1 MVGGKTRPTARR
13 AARIGALAATALWL
27 GAGGAAF
34 ALSPPEGDL
43 SARIAAESARMLQ
56 ATDAEASVRQ
66 QGPGV
71 VSDPLNRRDLPPPGG
86 PTVLLKSVT
95 FTPASAFLSEAE
107 LAAIRAKYIGRR
119 LDFAGL
125 SELVRDVND
134 LYAEK
139 GVVTA
144 TAILAPQNVEGGD
157 LVISLIEGQVGV
169 VAVVGEHQTR
179 TGFITNR
186 VRFARGTTVDVPTA
200 AKDISFFN
208 QTNRAQLRLL
218 LQPGAAFG
226 LTDLVFGITEPTP
239 QQVQFF
245 LDNNGIAST
254 GDIRASHIFRRY
266 GLLGVDDTFLLFLE
280 ASEGSRSATAR
291 YDFAFTPIGTRL
303 GLSASASDYNVVA
316 GPSVA
321 LDLTGRAQSTS
332 ITLTQP
338 IYASDR
344 FVLQATAAMF
354 RGDSVSFSAGV
365 PLVDAYTTKFA
376 PGFTFA
382 AFGDNWTVST
392 QMQAVFA
399 TVTDNLAATSADYVI
414 GTGSIDGAYR
424 FANGISFIGRGGWQ
438 TSEASLLPGNLLFQI
453 GGPTTVRGYP
463 SDGVAGDSGFYANLE
478 LHKTFS
484 VNETSFNGY
493 VFADLGEV
501 YSTFPAVTSMASAGV
516 GAAYNFNE
524 KVRLEVSAAVPLR
537 DAVANQDDVTL
548 SATLTFTQF

>member
-1 MVGGKTRPTARR
+1 MAGKDKKPRARQATQTA
-13 AARIGALAATALWL
+13 ALALGALWL
-27 GAGGAAF
+27 LAGTAAL

-56 ATDAEASVRQ
+56 ATDDAANVRQ

-95 FTPASAFLSEAE
+95 FTPASAFLSDSE

-119 LDFAGL
+119 VDFSGL

-144 TAILAPQNVEGGD
+144 TAILGPQNVEGGD
-157 LVISLIEGQVGV
+157 LVISLIEGQLGV

-179 TGFITNR
+179 TSFITNR

-226 LTDLVFGITEPTP
+226 LTDLVFGITEPAP

-245 LDNNGIAST
+245 LDNNGVAST

-280 ASEGSRSATAR
+280 ATEGSRSATAR
-291 YDFAFTPIGTRL
+291 YDFSLTPIGTRL
-303 GLSASASDYNVVA
+303 SFSATGSNYNVVA
-316 GPSVA
+316 GPSVG

-332 ITLTQP
+332 FTVTQP

-354 RGDSVSFSAGV
+354 QGASVSYAAGT
-365 PLVDAYTTKFA
+365 PLVDADTTKFA

-392 QMQAVFA
+392 QVQAVFA
-399 TVTDNLAATSADYVI
+399 TVTDNLAASSADYVI

-424 FANGISFIGRGGWQ
+424 FANGVSFIGRGAWQ
-438 TSEASLLPGNLLFQI
+438 SSQASLLPGNLLFQI

-463 SDGVAGDSGFYANLE
+463 SDGVAGDSGFFANLE
-478 LHKTFS
+478 LHKTLTF
-484 VNETSFNGY
+484 NETAFNGY

-501 YSTFPAVTSMASAGV
+501 YSTFPTVVSMASAGV
-516 GAAYNFNE
+516 GASYNFNDN
-524 KVRLEVSAAVPLR
+524 VRFEVSAAVPLR
-537 DAVANQDDVTL
+537 NAVANQDDVTI